1 MTYLAVYS
9 ESAHKVEF
17 EKKIKDGAKVK
28 DEVKI
33 APGDEHMADRPL
45 VDYEKARFDGEC
57 RCRGGDWKVYTGETA
72 FEWPKE
78 SEEET
83 V

>member
-1 MTYLAVYS
+1 MTHICIYS

-17 EKKIKDGAKVK
+17 AKEIADGAMIK
-28 DEVKI
+28 DEVRI
-33 APGDEHMADRPL
+33 AKGDEYMADLPL

-72 FEWPKE
+72 FEWPKKA
-78 SEEET
+78 EEKAE
-83 V
+83 

>member
-1 MTYLAVYS
+1 MTHICIYS

-28 DEVKI
+28 DEVRI
-33 APGDEHMADRPL
+33 APGDEYMADLPL

-57 RCRGGDWKVYTGETA
+57 RCRGGDWKVYVGENA
-72 FEWPKE
+72 FEWQKE
-78 SEEET
+78 AEEEEE
-83 V
+83 

>member
-1 MTYLAVYS
+1 MTYICIYS

-28 DEVKI
+28 DEVRI
-33 APGDEHMADRPL
+33 AEGDEHLADLPL

-57 RCRGGDWKVYTGETA
+57 RCRGGDWKVYTGPTA

-78 SEEET
+78 AEEEAK
-83 V
+83 